1 MEKKQDIIMEVEN
14 SIHSSS
20 NLVIDPTMQNNMI
33 LESNPVLIGGKSE
46 NIEVSDIIETTSTS
60 DSKKKTGSNR
70 ITKTEAQQSMLNR
83 KQKKLVSRLNSSY
96 CKTGKMDRILPIL
109 TGKSRISLRLID
121 WFVTNYAKI
130 FNTHYSL
137 NEYKIKRDAKS
148 KKGKYTTAKTLK
160 KDKLKEDKLKEDK
173 LKEDK
178 LKEDKNKEFERGIEK
193 NTEKE
198 SVDKDILGQS
208 PGISNKSI
216 IENKDEYF
224 NDLFFVYPSYR
235 QELKTNS
242 KKRFDVFCRNGSFN
256 YYYDEHKFI
265 ETNDGQLNFF
275 DWADNMFVIDYIEEH
290 YTEIEKDMELRNA
303 KKPRSQK
310 KNITAKG
317 KKAATIACDNDNE
330 TISQKQRRKRREISE
345 SSLKTIHHIP
355 HRAIISFD

>member
-1 MEKKQDIIMEVEN
+1 MEKQQDTIQNINTVDEN
-14 SIHSSS
+14 SNVSILTVGNSTNSEK
-20 NLVIDPTMQNNMI
+20 LANNTNI
-33 LESNPVLIGGKSE
+33 QSDNDQETSE
-46 NIEVSDIIETTSTS
+46 
-60 DSKKKTGSNR
+60 SKKKTGSNR

-137 NEYKIKRDAKS
+137 NDYKIKREAKS

-173 LKEDK
+173 LKEIKEIDK
-178 LKEDKNKEFERGIEK
+178 VLD
-193 NTEKE
+193 EKE
-198 SVDKDILGQS
+198 ILSQS
-208 PGISNKSI
+208 PGTSNKSI
-216 IENKDEYF
+216 IDNKDEYF

-290 YTEIEKDMELRNA
+290 YNEIERDMELRNA

>member
-1 MEKKQDIIMEVEN
+1 MELIEKK
-14 SIHSSS
+14 
-20 NLVIDPTMQNNMI
+20 NMI
-33 LESNPVLIGGKSE
+33 DSNIKIMDVMDDNMIVDEEMEYKKRGG
-46 NIEVSDIIETTSTS
+46 
-60 DSKKKTGSNR
+60 GSNR

-96 CKTGKMDRILPIL
+96 CRTGKMDRILPIL
-109 TGKSRISLRLID
+109 TGKSKISLRLID

-130 FNTHYSL
+130 FNTHYSI
-137 NEYKIKRDAKS
+137 NEYKLKREVRN
-148 KKGKYTTAKTLK
+148 KKGKLITTKTLK
-160 KDKLKEDKLKEDK
+160 KDK
-173 LKEDK
+173 
-178 LKEDKNKEFERGIEK
+178 
-193 NTEKE
+193 
-198 SVDKDILGQS
+198 ILSSTPPTQTTQQA
-208 PGISNKSI
+208 IDLNKSI

-256 YYYDEHKFI
+256 YYYDDHKFI

-275 DWADNMFVIDYIEEH
+275 DWADNMYVIDYIEEH
-290 YTEIEKDMELRNA
+290 YNEIEKDMEIRNA

-310 KNITAKG
+310 KTQTLKG
-317 KKAATIACDNDNE
+317 KKANTIACDNDLE

>member
-1 MEKKQDIIMEVEN
+1 MEKKQEEKDFDTTQNTIPNTTPNTIISKLEKEDT
-14 SIHSSS
+14 IETSS
-20 NLVIDPTMQNNMI
+20 N
-33 LESNPVLIGGKSE
+33 
-46 NIEVSDIIETTSTS
+46 

-137 NEYKIKRDAKS
+137 NEYKIKRDTKS

-160 KDKLKEDKLKEDK
+160 KDKEKIKDKDTKDTKDVKDKEIDRDIKDVDSSDDL
-173 LKEDK
+173 L
-178 LKEDKNKEFERGIEK
+178 LSQSPTSK
-193 NTEKE
+193 NTH
-198 SVDKDILGQS
+198 
-208 PGISNKSI
+208 KSI
-216 IENKDEYF
+216 IDNKDEYF

-290 YTEIEKDMELRNA
+290 YNEIERDMELRNA

-317 KKAATIACDNDNE
+317 KKAATIACDSDNE

>member
-1 MEKKQDIIMEVEN
+1 MENKQEESTVDKNVEMVGDDN
-14 SIHSSS
+14 IPDKESSDVDNNNGNTS
-20 NLVIDPTMQNNMI
+20 NDP
-33 LESNPVLIGGKSE
+33 
-46 NIEVSDIIETTSTS
+46 
-60 DSKKKTGSNR
+60 KKKNGSNR

-137 NEYKIKRDAKS
+137 NEYKIKRETKS

-160 KDKLKEDKLKEDK
+160 KDKIKEEKAKEAKDIKDKESDKDVEKEQLLSISPSQNLQLNKSNID
-173 LKEDK
+173 
-178 LKEDKNKEFERGIEK
+178 NKE
-193 NTEKE
+193 
-198 SVDKDILGQS
+198 
-208 PGISNKSI
+208 
-216 IENKDEYF
+216 EYF

-275 DWADNMFVIDYIEEH
+275 DWADNMYVIDYIEEH

-310 KNITAKG
+310 KNLTVKG